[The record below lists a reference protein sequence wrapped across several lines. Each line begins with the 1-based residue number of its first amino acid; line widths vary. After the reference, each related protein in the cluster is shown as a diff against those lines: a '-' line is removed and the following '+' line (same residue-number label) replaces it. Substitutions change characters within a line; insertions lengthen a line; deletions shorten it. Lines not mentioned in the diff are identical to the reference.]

1 MLHSSSSRDTYSFS
15 LLVSSQKSYQQDGG
29 SSLRPHPSINSI
41 TPSFDDPILNSAA
54 TYVIVAPRV
63 APALLWRARR
73 PSQISSVRHTLGSTT
88 RSCTDSSGTAKDSA
102 ALPRSLMWQTSSILV
117 RASPRFYILHL
128 VSGALR
134 PGPHLHPRQRWT
146 TPVSPL
152 TLRLWPH
159 LHPSRCSCSACDSTY
174 FALARAH
181 GCRSVS
187 HTPPLPIRLLG
198 LNLFFL
204 SRP

>member
-1 MLHSSSSRDTYSFS
+1 MEDQASGRIRRLIQSPHHSMIQSWTPP
-15 LLVSSQKSYQQDGG
+15 LLTWLS
-29 SSLRPHPSINSI
+29 
-41 TPSFDDPILNSAA
+41 
-54 TYVIVAPRV
+54 PRV
-63 APALLWRARR
+63 LLLHFCGEHAVVLRFLACSIRWGPRR
-73 PSQISSVRHTLGSTT
+73 GH
-88 RSCTDSSGTAKDSA
+88 CTDSSGTAKDSA

-174 FALARAH
+174 FALVRAH
-181 GCRSVS
+181 GCRSAS

-204 SRP
+204 LRP